1 MGREGSEKKLN
12 RLFLVVFGVALLA
25 QTALAESAAYHLK
38 RLDIQARAFLAQL
51 EQPTVE
57 VQTEEVPVNQQLDS
71 TVNNQST
78 WAEDMVREDLL
89 SVVST
94 VPTLLESIE
103 SKNADDYSKARV
115 ELESLARRL
124 RISTSPLQ
132 LDPQEQASLELLM
145 LELEEATSVV
155 SEEREQIVAQKDSRR
170 RQSRVSVG
178 VGVGY
183 GSPWGAWNGWGYP
196 GWGAW
201 GGRPYFGGYY
211 RPRVYRRPY
220 CR

>member
-1 MGREGSEKKLN
+1 M
-12 RLFLVVFGVALLA
+12 
-25 QTALAESAAYHLK
+25 AESASYHLK

-51 EQPTVE
+51 EEPAAQA
-57 VQTEEVPVNQQLDS
+57 QTEDVSVDEQLES
-71 TVNNQST
+71 TVNNEST

-94 VPTLLESIE
+94 VPELLESIQSGNVDE
-103 SKNADDYSKARV
+103 YSKARV

-132 LDPQEQASLELLM
+132 LAPQEQASLELLM
-145 LELEEATSVV
+145 LELEEATSVM
-155 SEEREQIVAQKDSRR
+155 SEERDQVVAQRESR
-170 RQSRVSVG
+170 SRSRTRVG
-178 VGVGY
+178 IGVGY
-183 GSPWGAWNGWGYP
+183 GWGGWNGWGYP

-201 GGRPYFGGYY
+201 GGNPYFGGFY
-211 RPRVYRRPY
+211 RPRGYRRPY

>member
-1 MGREGSEKKLN
+1 MSRRIL
-12 RLFLVVFGVALLA
+12 LVFISVTLLA
-25 QTALAESAAYHLK
+25 QAASAESASYHLK

-51 EQPTVE
+51 EEPAAQAR
-57 VQTEEVPVNQQLDS
+57 TEDVSVDNQLES
-71 TVNNQST
+71 TINNEST

-94 VPTLLESIE
+94 VPELLESIQSGNIDE
-103 SKNADDYSKARV
+103 YSKARV

-132 LDPQEQASLELLM
+132 LDPQERASLDLLM
-145 LELEEATSVV
+145 LELEEAASVMN
-155 SEEREQIVAQKDSRR
+155 EERDQIVAQKDSRR
-170 RQSRVSVG
+170 RTQTRVG
-178 VGVGY
+178 IGVGY
-183 GSPWGAWNGWGYP
+183 GWGGWNGWGYP

-201 GGRPYFGGYY
+201 GGNPYFGGYY
-211 RPRVYRRPY
+211 RPYRRVYRRPY